1 MSTIGAGTES
11 NSASDIGL
19 IVQGTLI
26 LLSAIVAV
34 CGYYVQGRLKSK
46 ERQREISDQR
56 REAALQVRLET
67 LRQKISIFVGPCV
80 QHCLN
85 IQTNFGYLTDWAKE
99 RYPTEHKLHMDEMEA
114 KGFTGKRHWQGHW
127 NKKYTIVGKGI
138 EQIVKDEPNSE
149 LGRNYRRS
157 MRCTVEKYAVP
168 LADLINQHGQ
178 YLQHWG
184 DKEAWKK
191 KFPGSASNGLAR
203 NLFPTQMVR
212 WTHEYLEILKAWDE
226 KDFTDVFP
234 VINPFPGNCIMQF
247 TAMIS
252 DLREMENEAGYVRML
267 VCCFVVVSLL
277 FRFVAG
283 LICNFSFFFFFLFPV
298 SCSIF
303 YFVLS
308 FRLANHSIIHANE
321 ENKEREAKRPVA
333 SDKKKSMK
341 KAAGK
346 YAVVAVSGAA
356 VGGGIVAAA
365 VDTASKMAT

>member
-26 LLSAIVAV
+26 LLSAMVAV

-149 LGRNYRRS
+149 LGRNYRRI

-191 KFPGSASNGLAR
+191 KFPGSANNGLAR

-234 VINPFPGNCIMQF
+234 VINPFPGNCIMRF
-247 TAMIS
+247 TVMIS
-252 DLREMENEAGYVRML
+252 DLREMENEAGYVCML
-267 VCCFVVVSLL
+267 VCCMLVCCCWAVL
-277 FRFVAG
+277 
-283 LICNFSFFFFFLFPV
+283 LICNFDFSFSSSCFLFNLFFR
-298 SCSIF
+298 SLISDWRIT
-303 YFVLS
+303 VLS
-308 FRLANHSIIHANE
+308 MRTRRTRI
-321 ENKEREAKRPVA
+321 ERSRRWLQIRRSP
-333 SDKKKSMK
+333 
-341 KAAGK
+341 
-346 YAVVAVSGAA
+346 
-356 VGGGIVAAA
+356 
-365 VDTASKMAT
+365 